1 MLIESLAIVNGYSRH
16 IIDVQYI
23 AETRENPGALVLL
36 QYLRKLLG
44 EKKYDEQEKIK
55 ADQEEID
62 LTSLTG
68 EVSKSGTR
76 VD

>member
-1 MLIESLAIVNGYSRH
+1 MGIPGH
-16 IIDVQYI
+16 IDVQCI
-23 AETRENPGALVLL
+23 AETRKNPGALVLL

-68 EVSKSGTR
+68 EVSKLGTR

>member
-1 MLIESLAIVNGYSRH
+1 M
-16 IIDVQYI
+16 
-23 AETRENPGALVLL
+23 

-55 ADQEEID
+55 ADEEEID

-76 VD
+76 VDRHKFSLLLSCVISVFLCSGLYK

>member
-1 MLIESLAIVNGYSRH
+1 MGIPGH
-16 IIDVQYI
+16 IDVQYI
-23 AETRENPGALVLL
+23 AETRKNPGALVLL

>member
-1 MLIESLAIVNGYSRH
+1 MSNALRK
-16 IIDVQYI
+16 
-23 AETRENPGALVLL
+23 REKNPGALVLL

-68 EVSKSGTR
+68 EVSKLGTR